1 MTRERGGAMRIEDDH
16 LLVGASRFTV
26 SAGPPDRQHAV
37 FVRSDVASARIVRI
51 DLDAAR
57 RAPGVVAAYDGRQLA
72 GLHHGMQGFGGRIQ
86 PEYPVV
92 ATDRVRFAGEALAV
106 VVARTEAAARDAVAL
121 VDVDLERLPV
131 VVDARA
137 ALAPDAPLVHDDV
150 PGNVAFATD
159 RRPTDLSERLA
170 ECDVVVR
177 RVLRH
182 RRVSPAA
189 LEPRCVVVA
198 PEGERLT
205 VWSSTQIPHLTRT
218 MLARGLGVPTISLR
232 VVAHDVGGA
241 FGGKL
246 FNPEELAVACLA
258 RDLGAPVGWVATRS
272 EDLVTT
278 MHSRVL
284 EQQVT
289 LGADRDGT
297 FRVLDVE
304 LLSDV
309 GAYVGSVGPGVALGG
324 AEMTPGAYV
333 IPVVG
338 FAAVGV
344 HTNLTPVGAYRG
356 AGRPEATY
364 AIERIVD
371 EMSRRLG
378 VDPVE
383 LRRRNLIPADSF
395 PYENGA
401 GLTYDSGRYELA
413 LDRALD
419 LVGYDRLRAEQE
431 TRRSVQDPVQ
441 LGVGLSTYV
450 EVCGSGSKIDA
461 DDVETMTAR
470 LRADGDVEVVVG
482 SAAYGQ
488 GHVTTWTGL
497 VADRL
502 DLPASRVHV
511 LTGDTDLAPDGF
523 DSYGSRTVPV
533 LGPALVQS
541 TDDLARALTRLA
553 AAALE
558 AEADDLELRGGAVR
572 VKGDPSM
579 AVPFEEL
586 SRLASSDLGRS
597 LGLPERLAHP
607 CGTDL
612 DILTF
617 PSGAHVA
624 VVEVDTETG
633 GVRLRDYV
641 AVDDVGT
648 VLDPTLVDGQI
659 HGGAAQ
665 GIAQALFEEVCY
677 DEDGHLVTP
686 SLSDYGFPSASDLVS
701 IRTDRTVTPTPATPP
716 RGQGSGRGRCHRLDA
731 GGGQRCAGRS
741 RAARSRDDRHAD
753 DAVARAHRDRRRGRR
768 RNGGGTPA
776 ATMERGRA
784 GSRGARRRWGSH
796 RLTVSSRL
804 TTSASERRRRRRPV
818 TRRASLPGARAASR
832 RPVHARS
839 PGHALLTSRSR
850 HPGHGWLDTH
860 ADGRT
865 GGAPPCDCG

>member
-1 MTRERGGAMRIEDDH
+1 MRIEDDH
-16 LLVGASRFTV
+16 LLVGAGRFTV
-26 SAGPPDRQHAV
+26 SAAPPDALHAI
-37 FVRSDVASARIVRI
+37 FVRADVASARVAAL
-51 DLDAAR
+51 DLDAVR
-57 RAPGVVAAYDGRQLA
+57 RVPGVVAAYDGRQLA
-72 GLHHGMQGFGGRIQ
+72 ALHDGMQGFGGRIQ
-86 PEYPVV
+86 PEYPLV

-106 VVARTEAAARDAVAL
+106 VVASSETAARDAAAL
-121 VDVDLERLPV
+121 VDVDLERLPT

-159 RRPTDLSERLA
+159 RRPADLSDRFA
-170 ECDVVVR
+170 ECDLVVR
-177 RVLRH
+177 RVMRH

-189 LEPRCVVVA
+189 LEPRSVVVA
-198 PEGERLT
+198 PDGERLT
-205 VWSSTQIPHLTRT
+205 VWSSTQIPHLART
-218 MLARGLGVPTISLR
+218 MLARGLGMPKSALR

-241 FGGKL
+241 FGGKF
-246 FNPEELAVACLA
+246 FNPEELAVACIA
-258 RDLGAPVGWVATRS
+258 RDLGAPVSWVATRS

-297 FRVLDVE
+297 FRVLEVE

-383 LRRRNLIPADSF
+383 LRRRNLIAPDSF
-395 PYENGA
+395 PYANGA
-401 GLTYDSGRYELA
+401 GLTYDSGRYEVA

-419 LVGYDRLRAEQE
+419 LVGYDRLRSEQE
-431 TRRSVQDPVQ
+431 TRSSAQDLVR
-441 LGVGLSTYV
+441 LGVGVSTYV
-450 EVCGSGSKIDA
+450 EVCGSGAKIDE

-470 LRADGDVEVVVG
+470 LRDDGDVEVLVG

-488 GHVTTWTGL
+488 GHLTTWTGL
-497 VADRL
+497 VAGRL
-502 DLPASRVHV
+502 DVPTHRVHV

-541 TDDLARALTRLA
+541 TDNLARALIRLA

-558 AEADDLELRGGAVR
+558 AEPDDLELRGGTVG
-572 VKGDPSM
+572 VKGDPST
-579 AVPFEEL
+579 AVPFDAL
-586 SRLASSDLGRS
+586 SRLASSELGRS

-617 PSGAHVA
+617 PSGTHVA

-648 VLDPTLVDGQI
+648 VLNPALVDGQI

-665 GIAQALFEEVCY
+665 GIAEALYEEFCY
-677 DEDGHLVTP
+677 DEDGHPVTP
-686 SLSDYGFPSASDLVS
+686 SLSDYGFPSASDLVA
-701 IRTDRTVTPTPATPP
+701 IRTDRVVTPTPATPL
-716 RGQGSGRGRCHRLDA
+716 GAKGAGEGGATGSTPAVVNAVLDA
-731 GGGQRCAGRS
+731 LAPLGVATLDMPATPWRV
-741 RAARSRDDRHAD
+741 RAAIVAASVDGTVEAPPLPPWN
-753 DAVARAHRDRRRGRR
+753 DA
-768 RNGGGTPA
+768 
-776 ATMERGRA
+776 
-784 GSRGARRRWGSH
+784 
-796 RLTVSSRL
+796 
-804 TTSASERRRRRRPV
+804 
-818 TRRASLPGARAASR
+818 ARAA
-832 RPVHARS
+832 A
-839 PGHALLTSRSR
+839 
-850 HPGHGWLDTH
+850 
-860 ADGRT
+860 ADG
-865 GGAPPCDCG
+865 GGDAPIV